1 MLPEDPRDPGNGA
14 PTVSSS
20 PAPFITPEQYLD
32 AERHSETKSEYL
44 DGQVFAM
51 TGASVSHNLIVANI
65 VGLLHGQ
72 LRGGECRVYASGMRL
87 LVSTSGLHTYPDVT
101 VVCGEPRLAD
111 QHRDTLL
118 NPTVL
123 IEVLSDTTE
132 RYDRGRKAEH
142 YRRLESLREYLLV
155 AQHEPRVEHYRR
167 AGERDWMLS
176 EAIGPA
182 EAVELASVGCTLA
195 LSEVYDGVL

>member
-1 MLPEDPRDPGNGA
+1 MSPMLRRYGVSYDISDDKRRAAQGR
-14 PTVSSS
+14 TVS
-20 PAPFITPEQYLD
+20 A
-32 AERHSETKSEYL
+32 
-44 DGQVFAM
+44 
-51 TGASVSHNLIVANI
+51 
-65 VGLLHGQ
+65 
-72 LRGGECRVYASGMRL
+72 
-87 LVSTSGLHTYPDVT
+87 SGLHTYPDVT

-167 AGERDWMLS
+167 AGEREWMLS
-176 EAIGPA
+176 EAIGPE